1 MCWRRKHQMRDQ
13 YDVVI
18 VGGGIA
24 GSGLATVLARGGK
37 EVLLLEQTNAY
48 ADIVRGEVMTQWGVK
63 EAQTT
68 GLLESVVGAGAHFTT
83 RYVGYDE
90 LVAPGEAERASTDF
104 SMLVPGVPGH
114 LAFTHPRHRQAL
126 FDAAIASG
134 ATAKRGL
141 RVINIAVG
149 AAPSVE
155 FQVDGK
161 SETVHARLVI
171 GAEGRNSTV
180 RQACGIA
187 LAQDRPRNRI
197 TGLLVENAAGWDDR
211 TETFGTNSDIFFA
224 IFPQGSGRVRLY
236 GVWPLAQRNRFT
248 GPDAATSFLSMFR
261 MSCCPM
267 AEHLARA
274 TPAGPLLS
282 FLNNESRAAC
292 LAVDGALLIGDAGGW
307 SDPIIGQGLG
317 SAHRDVRITSDL
329 LLSTNDWSPAT
340 FAPYEA
346 ERRERARRIAH
357 ISELITRLCA
367 EFDEPGKKR
376 RARYFKG
383 LGSDPA
389 MTAVVGA
396 ISVGPDE
403 IPADAFTPEHRAYVL
418 DMAPA

>member
-1 MCWRRKHQMRDQ
+1 MRDQ

-24 GSGLATVLARGGK
+24 GCGLATVVARGGK
-37 EVLLLEQTNAY
+37 KVLLLEQTNAY
-48 ADIVRGEVMTQWGVK
+48 QDIVRGEVMTQWGVK

-68 GLLESVVGAGAHFTT
+68 GLLESLVAAGAHFTT

-90 LVAPGEAERASTDF
+90 LVTPEEAERTAMDL

-114 LAFTHPRHRQAL
+114 LALTHTQHRQAL
-126 FDAAIASG
+126 FDAATASG
-134 ATAKRGL
+134 AATKRGV
-141 RVINIAVG
+141 RVKHIAAGV
-149 AAPSVE
+149 APSVE
-155 FQVDGK
+155 FEVDGK
-161 SETVHARLVI
+161 TETAHARLVV
-171 GAEGRNSTV
+171 GADGRNSTV
-180 RQACGIA
+180 RHACGIA
-187 LAQDRPRNRI
+187 LQQDRPRNHI

-211 TETFGTNSDIFFA
+211 TETFGTNNDMFFA

-282 FLNNESRAAC
+282 FLNSESRAAC

-307 SDPIIGQGLG
+307 SDPIIGQGLS
-317 SAHRDVRITSDL
+317 SAHRDVRIVSDI
-329 LLSTNDWSPAT
+329 LLSTGDWSPAT

-346 ERRERARRIAH
+346 ERRERVRRIAH
-357 ISELITRLCA
+357 VSELFTRLCA
-367 EFDEPGKKR
+367 EFDEPCRKR

-389 MTAVVGA
+389 MRAIGGA
-396 ISVGPDE
+396 ISLGPDGL
-403 IPADAFTPEHRAYVL
+403 PADAFTSDHRAYVL
-418 DMAPA
+418 DLAAL